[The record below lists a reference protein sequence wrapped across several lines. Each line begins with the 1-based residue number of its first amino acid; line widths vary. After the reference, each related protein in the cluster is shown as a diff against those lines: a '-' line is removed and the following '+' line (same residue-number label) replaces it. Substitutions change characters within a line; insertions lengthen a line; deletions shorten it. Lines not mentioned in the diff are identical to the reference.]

1 MKKRKM
7 LFWPIAVILIFA
19 LTLSGCVMSLT
30 CISHIDSDRNG
41 KCDHCGIA
49 MEVPRED
56 IEKIEVTKD
65 PDKTY
70 YGRNETL
77 DLTGGMITVT
87 YNDGK
92 PTEELSMTAE
102 GVTVIAPNMS
112 VNGKKR
118 VEVKYG
124 GHSATFI
131 IEVGDTRYTV
141 SFVLGYEGAEAIPDQ
156 FVTQGNYAEA
166 PEAPV
171 REGYSFLGWFTDEA
185 ATQRYDFALTPITA
199 NLTLYAGWARNYTVT
214 YDANYDGGRDIVAET
229 VNGRVDTSFR
239 PDAREGYNF
248 AGWYVDPECTTA
260 FDPNTVVTEDI
271 TLYAYWVSS
280 STEMFTVTF
289 SYNYDDGDE
298 TTPDSTTTEVPGGSK
313 VTAPA
318 TPERPN
324 VAEKGHQVSGFT
336 FGGWYTDAACT
347 TEYDFSSAV
356 MSDMTLYAKWTGEY
370 IFEAEHVDLSGPDGN
385 GLQGMGA
392 SGGSVGPNMVDSTP
406 MDHPDINPSNGYYV
420 TYLYSPGLYIDFVIV
435 SDRAVSDAKIVLR
448 VTAETRGYALDPNL
462 NDGTTESGTQYSQ
475 YTITLNEVPIE
486 YPTIEVEGGWPAF
499 QDFTLTLNATLK
511 EGVNTIRLTTAND
524 HGMGGTMAGTAP
536 VVDCI
541 KITTSANLSWDPI
554 TSNEVGQ

>member
-1 MKKRKM
+1 M
-7 LFWPIAVILIFA
+7 LYLPIIALLILA
-19 LTLSGCVMSLT
+19 LTLSGCVMSLS

-77 DLTGGMITVT
+77 DVTGGVITVT

-92 PTEELSMTAE
+92 PAEEIPMTDE
-102 GVTVIAPNMS
+102 SVTVNAPGMS
-112 VNGKKR
+112 VDGKKR

-124 GHSATFI
+124 GHSASFI
-131 IEVGDTRYTV
+131 IEVGATRYTIT
-141 SFVLGYEGAEAIPDQ
+141 FVLGYEGGEAIPDQ
-156 FVTQGNYAEA
+156 FVTQSNYAVA
-166 PEAPV
+166 PENPV

-185 ATQRYDFALTPITA
+185 TTQRFDFAFTPITA
-199 NLTLYAGWARNYTVT
+199 NLTLYAGWVQNYTVT
-214 YDANYDGGRDIVAET
+214 YDANYDGGKDFTAES

-248 AGWYVDPECTTA
+248 AGWYVDADCTTA
-260 FDPNTVVTEDI
+260 FNPNTVLTGDI
-271 TLYAYWVSS
+271 TLYARWVSS

-289 SYNYDDGDE
+289 SYNYDDGDAE
-298 TTPDSTTTEVPGGSK
+298 TPDSATVEVPGGST

-318 TPERPN
+318 TPERAN
-324 VAEKGHQVSGFT
+324 VTEKGHQASGFT

-347 TEYDFSSAV
+347 TAYDFASPV

-370 IFEAEHVDLSGPDGN
+370 VFEAEHVDLSGPDGN

-420 TYLYSPGLYIDFVIV
+420 TYLYSPGLAISFNIV
-435 SDRAVSDAKIVLR
+435 SDRDVSDAKIVLR
-448 VTAETRGYALDPNL
+448 VTAETRGYAIDPNL
-462 NDGTTESGTQYSQ
+462 NDGTTDKGNIYSQ
-475 YTITLNEVPIE
+475 YVITLNEVPIE
-486 YPTIEVEGGWPAF
+486 YPTIEVDGGWKPF
-499 QDFTLTLNATLK
+499 SDFTLAINMTLK
-511 EGVNTIRLTTAND
+511 KGNNVITLTTAND

-541 KITTSANLSWDPI
+541 KITTSANLSWNPI
-554 TSNEVGQ
+554 TGNELGQ